1 MVTSKSKITGYGM
14 VTGIYGVLGLGILLG
29 ILMGLPLRRIEGWQG
44 SLSELAALLAA
55 GIGLA
60 HILLAILDWVLQR
73 RALAANPLPDEL
85 DLSERAIA
93 TEQLTALQGQ
103 SLLHRHIRRLLTAWA
118 AGASGPQVAVMA
130 GNQMQRLLGT
140 IVAETAAILILLG
153 ATAGFMPPQVLL
165 TLTSGLMAL
174 LVLVA
179 VARIQLASHLA
190 GYIESNLLARIGND
204 TPAAAGLEFAQT
216 VAASVT
222 ASTASLEKAQAA
234 FATQLT
240 QVQEQSTA
248 HLTKAQADS
257 AAQIVKAQQEAS
269 AQLAKAQQDASA
281 QIAKAQQDASAR
293 LAQAQQD
300 GGSQLAKAQDTI
312 AEQLGRVTEL
322 ASSIDTIL
330 KLQQAVDGTLK
341 GVAVTDEFKSTLV
354 ALKQHLAESDTL
366 LKAAAKPR
374 TIRLVEKDNE

>member
-1 MVTSKSKITGYGM
+1 MI
-14 VTGIYGVLGLGILLG
+14 TGIYGVLGLGILLG
-29 ILMGLPLRRIEGWQG
+29 ILIGLPMRNIEGWQG
-44 SLSELAALLAA
+44 SLSELAALLAS

-60 HILLAILDWVLQR
+60 YILLAAIDWVMQR
-73 RALAANPLPDEL
+73 RALASNPLPDEL
-85 DLSERAIA
+85 DLSERAVA

-103 SLLHRHIRRLLTAWA
+103 SLLHRHIRRLLAAWA

-140 IVAETAAILILLG
+140 IVAETAAMLILLG

-165 TLTSGLMAL
+165 TLTTGLMAL

-204 TPAAAGLEFAQT
+204 TPAAAGLEFAQA
-216 VAASVT
+216 VATSVS
-222 ASTASLEKAQAA
+222 ASTVSLEKAQTA
-234 FATQLT
+234 FAAQLAEVH
-240 QVQEQSTA
+240 QQSTT
-248 HLTKAQADS
+248 HLAKAQADS
-257 AAQIVKAQQEAS
+257 AAQIVKAQQDGS
-269 AQLAKAQQDASA
+269 AQLAKAQQDAST
-281 QIAKAQQDASAR
+281 QLAKAQQDASEK
-293 LAQAQQD
+293 LAQAQRE
-300 GGSQLAKAQDTI
+300 GSAQLATAQDKI

-330 KLQQAVDGTLK
+330 KLQQTVDGTLK
-341 GVAVTDEFKSTLV
+341 GVAVTDEFKSTLT
-354 ALKQHLAESDTL
+354 ALRQHLAESNTL

>member
-1 MVTSKSKITGYGM
+1 MVTRKSKITGYGM
-14 VTGIYGVLGLGILLG
+14 ITGIYGVLGLGILLG
-29 ILMGLPLRRIEGWQG
+29 ILIGLPMRNIEGWQG
-44 SLSELAALLAA
+44 SLSELAALLAS

-60 HILLAILDWVLQR
+60 YILLAAIDWVMQR
-73 RALAANPLPDEL
+73 RALASNPLPDEL
-85 DLSERAIA
+85 DLSERAVA
-93 TEQLTALQGQ
+93 TEQLTALHGQ
-103 SLLHRHIRRLLTAWA
+103 SLLHRHIRRLLAAWA

-153 ATAGFMPPQVLL
+153 TTAGLMPPQVLL
-165 TLTSGLMAL
+165 TLTTGLMAL

-204 TPAAAGLEFAQT
+204 TPAAAGLEFAQA
-216 VAASVT
+216 VATSVS
-222 ASTASLEKAQAA
+222 ASTLSLEKAQTA
-234 FATQLT
+234 FAAQLAEVH
-240 QVQEQSTA
+240 QQSTT
-248 HLTKAQADS
+248 HLAKAQADS
-257 AAQIVKAQQEAS
+257 AAQIVKAQQDGS
-269 AQLAKAQQDASA
+269 AQLAKAQQDAST
-281 QIAKAQQDASAR
+281 QLAKAQQDASEK
-293 LAQAQQD
+293 LAQAQRE
-300 GGSQLAKAQDTI
+300 GSAQLATAQDKI

-330 KLQQAVDGTLK
+330 KLQQTVDGTLK
-341 GVAVTDEFKSTLV
+341 GVAVTDEFKSTLT
-354 ALKQHLAESDTL
+354 ALRQHLAESDTL